1 MIWENWLNVLRAHR
15 AIAVV
20 RAPNLELGQQMAA
33 AVAAGGVRM
42 IEITFHTD
50 GAAQLIERL
59 RSQLPHCIIGTG
71 TILDPTD
78 LQEAIAA
85 GAEFA
90 FSPHVNLPLI
100 EIAIAAQIPIIPG
113 ALSPTEI
120 VTAWQAG
127 VPCVKVFPCQA
138 VGYAAYIKALQ
149 GPLGHIPMI
158 PTGGVTIDNAPEF
171 LQAGA
176 IAVGLAGDLFP
187 KSLIKAEDWQA
198 ITQRSASLVDK
209 LSTTINQDSLF
220 ASHR

>member
-1 MIWENWLNVLRAHR
+1 MIWENWLNVLQAHG
-15 AIAVV
+15 AIAVI
-20 RAPNLELGQQMAA
+20 RAPNLDIGQQMAK
-33 AVAAGGVRM
+33 AVAQGGLRM
-42 IEITFHTD
+42 IEITWNTD
-50 GAAQLIERL
+50 GAAQLIEQL

-71 TILDPTD
+71 TILDQTA

-90 FSPHVNLPLI
+90 FSPHVNLRLI
-100 EIAIAAQIPIIPG
+100 EVAIAAQVPIIPG

-127 VPCVKVFPCQA
+127 APCVKVFPCQA

-187 KSLIKAEDWQA
+187 KSLINAKDWQG
-198 ITQRSASLVDK
+198 ITQRSASLV
-209 LSTTINQDSLF
+209 NQIT
-220 ASHR
+220 R